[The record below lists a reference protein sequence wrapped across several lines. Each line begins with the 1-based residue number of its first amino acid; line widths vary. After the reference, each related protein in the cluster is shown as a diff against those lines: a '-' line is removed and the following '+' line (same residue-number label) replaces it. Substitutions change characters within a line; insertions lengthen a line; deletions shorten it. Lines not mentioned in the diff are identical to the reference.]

1 MSLGLRLQLAREKLG
16 LTEEEVAKAANMR
29 ARYYTSI
36 EDDEVPNPTPL
47 TLGKLAD
54 VLSVNL
60 DYLLGNEELA
70 SDLSDVLSTPYLKV
84 VNLTMKLVIVL
95 GVLTLIA
102 SCAAF
107 ATVSVRAISSMI
119 PDKLSQNPSQDY
131 QPLPMPTST
140 STPAYIGNPILLH
153 PQSPGDCP
161 EDTICLSPGK
171 TLPLLGA
178 RPREF

>member
-54 VLSVNL
+54 TLSVSL

-70 SDLSDVLSTPYLKV
+70 SDLSDVLSTPYLKI
-84 VNLTMKLVIVL
+84 VNMGMKLIIVL
-95 GVLTLIA
+95 GVLTLVA

-119 PDKLSQNPSQDY
+119 PDKLSQNPNLDY
-131 QPLPMPTST
+131 QPSPMPTSI
-140 STPAYIGNPILLH
+140 STPAYIGNPIPLH
-153 PQSPGDCP
+153 PQSLGDCP
-161 EDTICLSPGK
+161 EGKICLSPRK
-171 TLPLLGA
+171 TLPFLGA
-178 RPREF
+178 TPGEF